1 MLPDTGGS
9 NLQDILLGMGGLG
22 AILWAVYEKW
32 MRHKLQDA
40 NTDSGVAV
48 ANANEAL
55 FTMLTQR
62 MTVLEEEVKQVKKDL
77 EREREYTRTLVA
89 MMVAAG
95 QTPPPYP
102 ALTH

>member
-1 MLPDTGGS
+1 MVPDTGGS

-32 MRHKLQDA
+32 MRNKLQDA

-62 MTVLEEEVKQVKKDL
+62 MTALEEEVKQVKKELD
-77 EREREYTRTLVA
+77 REREYTRTLVA
-89 MMVAAG
+89 TMVAAG
-95 QTPPPYP
+95 LAPPAYP
-102 ALTH
+102 V

>member
-1 MLPDTGGS
+1 MEEANVASGVG
-9 NLQDILLGMGGLG
+9 NFLLGAGGVG
-22 AILWAVYEKW
+22 GILWAVYEKW

-62 MTVLEEEVKQVKKDL
+62 LTAVEEEVKQLKTAL

-89 MMVAAG
+89 LMVAAG

>member
-1 MLPDTGGS
+1 MLPETGGAGIG
-9 NLQDILLGMGGLG
+9 DIALGGLG
-22 AILWAVYEKW
+22 LGGILWAVYEKF

-40 NTDSGVAV
+40 NVDSGVAV

-62 MTVLEEEVKQVKKDL
+62 LTAVEEEVKQLKTAL
-77 EREREYTRTLVA
+77 EREREYTHTLVA
-89 MMVAAG
+89 LMIAAG

>member
-32 MRHKLQDA
+32 MRNKLQDA

-55 FTMLTQR
+55 FNMLTQR
-62 MTVLEEEVKQVKKDL
+62 MTALEEEVKQVKKELD
-77 EREREYTRTLVA
+77 REREYTRTLVA
-89 MMVAAG
+89 TMVAAG
-95 QTPPPYP
+95 LAPPAYP
-102 ALTH
+102 V

>member
-1 MLPDTGGS
+1 MEDTGG

-22 AILWAVYEKW
+22 AIIWAVYEKW

-62 MTVLEEEVKQVKKDL
+62 MTTLEEEVKQVKKDL

-89 MMVAAG
+89 LMVAAG

-102 ALTH
+102 ALMH

>member
-9 NLQDILLGMGGLG
+9 NLQDVLLGMGGLG

-40 NTDSGVAV
+40 NVDSGVAV

-62 MTVLEEEVKQVKKDL
+62 MTALEEEVKQVKKELD
-77 EREREYTRTLVA
+77 REREYTRTLVA
-89 MMVAAG
+89 TMVAAG
-95 QTPPPYP
+95 LAPPAYP
-102 ALTH
+102 V

>member
-9 NLQDILLGMGGLG
+9 NLQDVLLGMGGLG

-62 MTVLEEEVKQVKKDL
+62 MTALEEEVKQVKKELD
-77 EREREYTRTLVA
+77 REREYTRTLVA
-89 MMVAAG
+89 TMVAAG
-95 QTPPPYP
+95 LAPPAYP
-102 ALTH
+102 V

>member
-1 MLPDTGGS
+1 MIGAEPW
-9 NLQDILLGMGGLG
+9 MGGGDVVLG
-22 AILWAVYEKW
+22 VAGVGGILWAIYEKF
-32 MRHKLQDA
+32 MRHKLQEA

-62 MTVLEEEVKQVKKDL
+62 LTAVEEEVKQLKTAL
-77 EREREYTRTLVA
+77 EREREYTRTLVEL
-89 MMVAAG
+89 MVAAG

-102 ALTH
+102 ALAR

>member
-1 MLPDTGGS
+1 
-9 NLQDILLGMGGLG
+9 MGGGDVVLG
-22 AILWAVYEKW
+22 VAGVGGILWAIYEKF
-32 MRHKLQDA
+32 MRHKLQEA
-40 NTDSGVAV
+40 NLDSGVAV

-62 MTVLEEEVKQVKKDL
+62 MTVLEEEVKQVKRDL

-89 MMVAAG
+89 LMVAAG

-102 ALTH
+102 TLTH

>member
-1 MLPDTGGS
+1 MIGAEPW
-9 NLQDILLGMGGLG
+9 MGGGDVVLG
-22 AILWAVYEKW
+22 VAGVGGILWAIYEKF
-32 MRHKLQDA
+32 MRHKLQEA
-40 NTDSGVAV
+40 NLDSGVAV

-62 MTVLEEEVKQVKKDL
+62 MTVLEEEVKQVKRDL

-89 MMVAAG
+89 LMVAAG

>member
-9 NLQDILLGMGGLG
+9 NLQDILLGMGGVG

-32 MRHKLQDA
+32 MRRKLQDA

-62 MTVLEEEVKQVKKDL
+62 LTAVEEEVKQLKTAL

-89 MMVAAG
+89 VMVAAG

-102 ALTH
+102 SLPH

>member
-9 NLQDILLGMGGLG
+9 NLQDVLLGMGGLG
-22 AILWAVYEKW
+22 AVLWAVYEKW

-62 MTVLEEEVKQVKKDL
+62 MTALEEEVKQVKKELD
-77 EREREYTRTLVA
+77 REREYTRTLVA
-89 MMVAAG
+89 TMVAAG
-95 QTPPPYP
+95 LAPPAYP
-102 ALTH
+102 V

>member
-1 MLPDTGGS
+1 MVPDTGGS

-55 FTMLTQR
+55 FNMLTQR
-62 MTVLEEEVKQVKKDL
+62 MAALEEEVKQVKKELD
-77 EREREYTRTLVA
+77 REREYTRTLVA
-89 MMVAAG
+89 TMVAAG
-95 QTPPPYP
+95 LAPPAYP
-102 ALTH
+102 V

>member
-1 MLPDTGGS
+1 MVPDTGGS
-9 NLQDILLGMGGLG
+9 NLQDVLLGMGGLG

-32 MRHKLQDA
+32 MRHKLQEA

-62 MTVLEEEVKQVKKDL
+62 MTALEEEVKQVKKELD
-77 EREREYTRTLVA
+77 REREYTRTLVA
-89 MMVAAG
+89 TMVAAG
-95 QTPPPYP
+95 LAPPAYP
-102 ALTH
+102 V

>member
-9 NLQDILLGMGGLG
+9 NLQDVLLGMGGLG

-32 MRHKLQDA
+32 MRHKLQEA

-62 MTVLEEEVKQVKKDL
+62 MTALEEEVKQVKKELD
-77 EREREYTRTLVA
+77 REREYTRTLVA
-89 MMVAAG
+89 TMVAAG
-95 QTPPPYP
+95 LAPPAYP
-102 ALTH
+102 V

>member
-9 NLQDILLGMGGLG
+9 NLQDVLLGMGGLG

-55 FTMLTQR
+55 FNMLTQR
-62 MTVLEEEVKQVKKDL
+62 MTALEEEVKQVKKELD
-77 EREREYTRTLVA
+77 REREYTRTLVA
-89 MMVAAG
+89 TMVAAG
-95 QTPPPYP
+95 LAPPAYP
-102 ALTH
+102 V

>member
-9 NLQDILLGMGGLG
+9 NLQDILLGMGGVG

-55 FTMLTQR
+55 FNMLTQR
-62 MTVLEEEVKQVKKDL
+62 MTALEEEVKQVKKELD
-77 EREREYTRTLVA
+77 REREYTRTLVA
-89 MMVAAG
+89 TMVAAG
-95 QTPPPYP
+95 LAPPAYP
-102 ALTH
+102 V

>member
-1 MLPDTGGS
+1 MLPDTVGS

-55 FTMLTQR
+55 FNMLTQR
-62 MTVLEEEVKQVKKDL
+62 MTALEEEVKQVKKELD
-77 EREREYTRTLVA
+77 REREYTRTLVA
-89 MMVAAG
+89 TMVAAG
-95 QTPPPYP
+95 LAPPAYP
-102 ALTH
+102 V

>member
-1 MLPDTGGS
+1 MVSGTGGS
-9 NLQDILLGMGGLG
+9 NLQDILLGMGGIG

-62 MTVLEEEVKQVKKDL
+62 MTALEEEVKQVKKELD
-77 EREREYTRTLVA
+77 REREYTRTLVA
-89 MMVAAG
+89 TMVAAG
-95 QTPPPYP
+95 LAPPAYP
-102 ALTH
+102 V

>member
-62 MTVLEEEVKQVKKDL
+62 MTALEEEVKQVKKELD
-77 EREREYTRTLVA
+77 REREYTRTLVA
-89 MMVAAG
+89 TMVAAG
-95 QTPPPYP
+95 LAPPAYP
-102 ALTH
+102 V